1 MPKSK
6 EKSHNMYK
14 FIDADKEDTL
24 AEKIENTRRVF
35 FEVPASLPIWNLNV
49 VQLKEI
55 ADRVKRGTLGLSYVT
70 SYASQCSIT

>member
-49 VQLKEI
+49 VQ
-55 ADRVKRGTLGLSYVT
+55 
-70 SYASQCSIT
+70 